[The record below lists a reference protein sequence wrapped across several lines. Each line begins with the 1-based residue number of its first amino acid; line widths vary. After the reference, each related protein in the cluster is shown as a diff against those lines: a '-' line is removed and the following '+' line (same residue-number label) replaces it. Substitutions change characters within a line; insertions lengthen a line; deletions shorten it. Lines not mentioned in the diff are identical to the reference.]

1 MLEPNS
7 FLNEGHHDHV
17 KGVLAKYE
25 DKLSVDALRDAEVQ
39 KKLTYALEQQL
50 HQWETI
56 TSGVQTALDAGLFA
70 QGVPREFVESFS
82 QQLETNSANLDIL
95 FKAAEEVSTLVPDE
109 SELVDTL
116 SEYQAR
122 IRIRIEECHL
132 ALKELTERIK

>member
-1 MLEPNS
+1 M
-7 FLNEGHHDHV
+7 
-17 KGVLAKYE
+17 
-25 DKLSVDALRDAEVQ
+25 DALRDAEVQ

-132 ALKELTERIK
+132 ALKELKKVKVTD